1 MKNSY
6 TLPNGTL
13 KNLLGIT
20 DSDELEQAE
29 TDIGFTKLMNIQE
42 ELGRACDANLLRR
55 INKHILGDVFEWAGE
70 YRRYPVRKKE
80 DLLDGESIIYTMPE
94 DIQDELYITTK
105 DMNEYD
111 WKNKS
116 LDEITEKFASFL
128 AKLWRIHPF
137 REGNTR
143 TVLGFAEIFAK
154 EHGFEMD
161 MGNVI
166 DNLDRIED
174 PDTGEIKR
182 YSIRDRFLLA
192 SLDKEDDP
200 EPEHLEWILK
210 KSIESGIEKRID
222 ELDELLDR

>member
-1 MKNSY
+1 MESIY

-29 TDIGFTKLMNIQE
+29 TDIGYTKLMDIKE
-42 ELGRACDANLLRR
+42 KLGRACDANLLRR
-55 INKHILGDVFEWAGE
+55 INKHILGDIFDWAGE
-70 YRRYPVRKKE
+70 YRIYPVHKKE
-80 DLLDGESIIYTMPE
+80 DLLDGESINYAMPE
-94 DIQDELYITTK
+94 DIPDELYIITE
-105 DMNEYD
+105 DMKKYD
-111 WKNKS
+111 WKNKN
-116 LDEITEKFASFL
+116 LDEITRKFSSSL
-128 AKLWRIHPF
+128 AKLWRVHPF

-161 MGNVI
+161 MSRI
-166 DNLDRIED
+166 LDRLERIED
-174 PDTGEIKR
+174 PNTGEIKR

-192 SLDKEDDP
+192 SLDQEDDP

-210 KSIESGIEKRID
+210 KSIESGIERKID
-222 ELDELLDR
+222 ELEDLLER